1 MTSAFYPIVPASGWW
16 YNLAAMT
23 MVLSISY
30 TDEDVLVLQR
40 MRWSYKTSD
49 AGALC
54 NKAVFSQL
62 DTDNNEVDMVLE

>member
-1 MTSAFYPIVPASGWW
+1 
-16 YNLAAMT
+16 MT